1 MICLWPPAVCV
12 HKADANDTRET
23 PAIRIC
29 RNLLEEGAQ
38 LAIFDPKVSA
48 GQIAADLGVEHASSQ
63 QILVRRPDLFPA
75 VQTILLERLPLL
87 TRKDLMEIATI
98 PSKELRHT
106 RVAQEW
112 IEEGR
117 QEGRQEGEAQG

>member
-1 MICLWPPAVCV
+1 MRPDAVLV
-12 HKADANDTRET
+12 
-23 PAIRIC
+23 
-29 RNLLEEGAQ
+29 
-38 LAIFDPKVSA
+38 
-48 GQIAADLGVEHASSQ
+48 ASSQ

-87 TRKDLMEIATI
+87 TREDLMEIATI
-98 PSKELRHT
+98 PAKDLRHT

-117 QEGRQEGEAQG
+117 QEGRQEGEARGRAPEKPPSH